1 MWGKRTAALLLC
13 AMMVLMLIP
22 SVAMAAAPLATI
34 TVLNSPAFERS
45 GDLIGTA
52 LVKFKINND
61 EAEEINIL
69 QVVPIYVYNGIVVS
83 NQLATDF
90 NTQIPTTGI
99 TDDEGEIEIGINTS
113 LQSGQQYSAQ
123 LKMYYNI
130 GATSQVYEATSDTFK
145 IYKTSPS
152 TATPTPEPEEPGSE
166 TATDPT
172 SALILS
178 SVGEDGAVIPGP
190 RGDAGDSIQLRLPIY
205 NRSNSRLK
213 EILVTPQISAT
224 LDSFPFVIEAV
235 NYTCSLDTMRA
246 GELKELVYNFKL
258 SKDVTSGVKEVKF
271 NAVYFNYA
279 KQAYETATFS
289 VFVTVVKGAAAS
301 MTDEDGVA
309 ITSTPKIIIES
320 YSVEPAN
327 AEDAQTGRLFAGEQF
342 ALKLTVRNT
351 SGEESVK
358 NIQLTLS
365 NEGGVILPADNG
377 SNTLYI
383 DRIGAGESVVKTIH
397 LQSAPDAEAK
407 AHSLSAKFSYESAK
421 TLKTYEATETITLP
435 VSQRMRVRVD
445 DPVVYGDGTVDQSM
459 PMYFSLYNMG
469 KSSLYNC
476 MVDVE
481 GDGLRMEES
490 FFGGNVGTGS
500 TMRADFNIISSTAG
514 QIEGKIVITYE
525 DVYGEETR
533 VEKPFTVNVM
543 EAFSPEDM
551 GGEEGVFK
559 PGFEEE
565 LPPRTP
571 IGLYIAIGAAVLVAA
586 IVLLVVL
593 KRKRRKRALEEL

>member
-1 MWGKRTAALLLC
+1 MWGKRTAALILC
-13 AMMVLMLIP
+13 AMMALMVVTAIP
-22 SVAMAAAPLATI
+22 KTALAAGVEINYSAGSSFQIVGNQAIIQFEVANDSGGQITVNSFTASPLGGGLGTPTVVAPTSIDATI
-34 TVLNSPAFERS
+34 DHQANKDFTVVLSVS
-45 GDLIGTA
+45 GSSNGTFP
-52 LVKFKINND
+52 V
-61 EAEEINIL
+61 EI
-69 QVVPIYVYNGIVVS
+69 
-83 NQLATDF
+83 
-90 NTQIPTTGI
+90 
-99 TDDEGEIEIGINTS
+99 
-113 LQSGQQYSAQ
+113 
-123 LKMYYNI
+123 
-130 GATSQVYEATSDTFK
+130 
-145 IYKTSPS
+145 
-152 TATPTPEPEEPGSE
+152 TATATTTTSSVEAKQTFLLTRQGTGTEDKTGDD
-166 TATDPT
+166 TVTDPT
-172 SALILS
+172 AALMLS

-190 RGDAGDSIQLRLPIY
+190 RGDAGDSIQIRLPIY

-235 NYTCSLDTMRA
+235 NYTCSLDAMRA
-246 GELKELVYNFKL
+246 GELKELAYNFKL

-271 NAVYFNYA
+271 SAVYFNYA

-289 VFVTVVKGAAAS
+289 VFVTVVKGATPS
-301 MTDEDGVA
+301 LTDEDGVA

-327 AEDAQTGRLFAGEQF
+327 PADAETGRLFAGEQF

-377 SNTLYI
+377 SNTVYI
-383 DRIGAGESVVKTIH
+383 DRIGAGESVEKTIH
-397 LQSAPDAEAK
+397 FQSAPDAEAK

-421 TLKTYEATETITLP
+421 TLKTYEVTETITLP

-490 FFGGNVGTGS
+490 FFGGNVSTGS
-500 TMRADFNIISSTAG
+500 TMRADFNIISSKAG
-514 QIEGKIVITYE
+514 QIEGKIIITYE

-543 EAFSPEDM
+543 EAYMPEDM
-551 GGEEGVFK
+551 GGDVFK

-565 LPPRTP
+565 LKPQTP
-571 IGLYIAIGAAVLVAA
+571 IGLYIAIGAAVLAAVA
-586 IVLLVVL
+586 VLLVVL
-593 KRKRRKRALEEL
+593 KRKRRKRQLEDV